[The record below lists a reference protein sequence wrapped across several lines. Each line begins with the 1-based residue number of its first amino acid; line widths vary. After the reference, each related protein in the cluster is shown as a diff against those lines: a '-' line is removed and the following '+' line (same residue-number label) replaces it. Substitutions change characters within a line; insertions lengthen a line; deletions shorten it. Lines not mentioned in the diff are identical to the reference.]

1 MGCKDNASVA
11 LIHVMQELQDGQSQH
26 QTHDE
31 DELYKEANESHDNE
45 ANGCPDGN
53 LVKLCSHVFA

>member
-1 MGCKDNASVA
+1 
-11 LIHVMQELQDGQSQH
+11 MQEFQDGQSQH

-31 DELYKEANESHDNE
+31 DELYKEANESHHNE